1 MQANP
6 EKARHYFQQAAN
18 QGNAEAHF
26 NLGIFYRDGIDVDQ
40 NYQQARYH
48 FEMAA
53 RQGHVEA

>member
-1 MQANP
+1 MDQDYQQA
-6 EKARHYFQQAAN
+6 RQYFEIAAN
-18 QGNAEAHF
+18 QGHVAAQVAI
-26 NLGIFYRDGIDVDQ
+26 GIFYRDGIDVDQ